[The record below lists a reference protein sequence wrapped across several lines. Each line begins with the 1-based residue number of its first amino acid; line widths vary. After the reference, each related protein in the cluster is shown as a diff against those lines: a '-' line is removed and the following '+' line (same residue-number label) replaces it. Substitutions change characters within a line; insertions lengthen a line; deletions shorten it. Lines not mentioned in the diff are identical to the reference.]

1 MPSTA
6 VPQVPEFPL
15 RLTSHPLQRCGARA
29 AAALAGRGAPADV
42 TASDLDSVAGVLA
55 CDIVRAATS
64 RDGCAAYDWW
74 KVLFALYPNAKPT
87 HASRSREPTVLR
99 PGVEE
104 MFAADRQ
111 VGTARPC
118 TFCGQPAMAV
128 WAKSTLPMFDTSKM
142 INSLPPR
149 VAGWPVCRACRI
161 AAWAL
166 PYGAW
171 LTPGS
176 ATVLSC
182 GDDAVE
188 RAFTKRNVARAMR
201 IQQLGFTG
209 LPANASAESVTIEAL
224 RAHAGAS
231 ADATLW
237 TFKNDNQEPWLRVSR
252 TRGGV
257 PAFVRRMFADPECRR
272 GWHALVSVLASR
284 DRDGRVTA
292 SGVPAAAKTLFD
304 PADRPGETPAER
316 LPAVLLDQAR
326 QTARLTGR
334 RAFAW
339 RALFRLYMEV
349 LHEMDTSMVKPASEL
364 VVDWITQEASP
375 RGRFNEYVRA
385 ATSAYQLQGLLMRAS
400 ARLLL
405 DGRRPPDV
413 TAVAPALLAAGP
425 SGRDGWRLRGLLFF
439 DVVTSLSNR
448 GAEIGL
454 KSAEEQDD
462 DTQDAVDALGS
473 KDNES
478 EESA

>member
-1 MPSTA
+1 MTGQ
-6 VPQVPEFPL
+6 PQALVFPL
-15 RLTSHPLQRCGARA
+15 RLTPHPLQRCGARA
-29 AAALAGRGAPADV
+29 VAVLAGRSTPAEV
-42 TASDLDSVAGVLA
+42 TAGDLERVAGLLTRDV
-55 CDIVRAATS
+55 VRAATS
-64 RDGCAAYDWW
+64 RDGSAAYDWW
-74 KVLFALYPNAKPT
+74 KVLFALYPNARPT
-87 HASRSREPTVLR
+87 HASRSRDPAVLR
-99 PGVEE
+99 LGVQE

-111 VGTARPC
+111 AGTARPC
-118 TFCGQPAMAV
+118 TFCGQPALTV

-149 VAGWPVCRACRI
+149 AIGWPVCQPCRV

-188 RAFTKRNVARAMR
+188 DAFTRRNVTRAMR

-209 LPANASAESVTIEAL
+209 LPANASAERVALEAL
-224 RAHAGAS
+224 RAHAAS
-231 ADATLW
+231 APADATLW

-257 PAFVRRMFADPECRR
+257 PTLLRRMLADPECRR
-272 GWHALVSVLASR
+272 GWHALASVLASR
-284 DRDGRVTA
+284 DRDGRITA

-316 LPAVLLDQAR
+316 LPAMLLGQAR
-326 QTARLTGR
+326 QTGRITGR

-349 LHEMDTSMVKPASEL
+349 LHQMDTSEVKPASEL
-364 VVDWITQEASP
+364 VVDWITQETNP
-375 RGRFNEYVRA
+375 RGRFNEYVRT

-405 DGRRPPDV
+405 DGRRPPDI
-413 TAVAPALLAAGP
+413 TTVAPALLAEGP

-439 DVVTSLSNR
+439 DVITSLAER

-454 KSAEEQDD
+454 NSTEEEQDD
-462 DTQDAVDALGS
+462 DAQDVVDALGS
-473 KDNES
+473 TDNQS
-478 EESA
+478 EEYA